1 LFNKLQQNIFSHFF
15 QSVEVSNMQYSE
27 QRIKDQEYRI
37 GCIIKRKASLFADQ
51 CGVLIGWD
59 TWLRP
64 LVLAI
69 TRKTQEEAVH
79 FAVLTLDE
87 FEQGNGSKVIY
98 TAAETEPHCREETL
112 TDALWSRT
120 QRLLKTGLNSSDL
133 INPDCESIAR
143 FLVTGMVCTS
153 APRPAPQL
161 LRQSRVA
168 R

>member
-1 LFNKLQQNIFSHFF
+1 
-15 QSVEVSNMQYSE
+15 MQYSE

-59 TWLRP
+59 VWLRP

-79 FAVLTLDE
+79 FTLLTLDE
-87 FEQGNGSKVIY
+87 FEQENGSKVIY
-98 TAAETEPHCREETL
+98 TVAETEPHCREETL

-120 QRLLKTGLNSSDL
+120 QRLLKTGLSSSDL
-133 INPDCESIAR
+133 INPDCETIAR
-143 FLVTGMVCTS
+143 FLVTGIGCTS
-153 APRPAPQL
+153 APRPALQL
-161 LRQSRVA
+161 LRQSRGA

>member
-1 LFNKLQQNIFSHFF
+1 
-15 QSVEVSNMQYSE
+15 MQYSE

-59 TWLRP
+59 VWLRP

-79 FAVLTLDE
+79 FTLLTLDE
-87 FEQGNGSKVIY
+87 FEQENGSKVIY
-98 TAAETEPHCREETL
+98 TVAETEPHGREETL

-120 QRLLKTGLNSSDL
+120 QRLLKTGLSSSDL
-133 INPDCESIAR
+133 INPDCETIAR
-143 FLVTGMVCTS
+143 CLVTGIGCTS
-153 APRPAPQL
+153 APRPALQL
-161 LRQSRVA
+161 LRQSRGA